1 MKACTKCGEVKDLTL
16 FYRDARKL
24 DGRQAQCKSCADTA
38 NKQYYYKD
46 GLKTNTRQI
55 SIKKTQLKRLYG
67 CTIEDVYE
75 MHKHQN
81 GKCAICD
88 KDLIVVGNSLTKYQ
102 VACVDHNHHTG
113 KIRGLLCNTC
123 NRGLGF
129 FKDST
134 EIVRKAFMYME
145 NTND

>member
-24 DGRQAQCKSCADTA
+24 DGRQAQCKSCADIA
-38 NKQYYYKD
+38 NKHYYYKD
-46 GLKTNTRQI
+46 GLKTNTRQL
-55 SIKKTQLKRLYG
+55 SLKKTQLKRLYG
-67 CTIEDVYE
+67 CTIEDVYT
-75 MHKHQN
+75 MHKQQN

-88 KDLIVVGNSLTKYQ
+88 KEIIVIGNSLTKYQ
-102 VACVDHNHHTG
+102 VACVDHNHVTG